1 MSKKQIF
8 FDEAQ
13 YSNDLRNNEE
23 QIILFN
29 KTFAE
34 ANKMLLEPLTDCKA
48 FKNDAYNVTLEAIKT
63 QYPKPFELGLTIDK
77 TLDMLSFDLTNI
89 KHAGQSFI
97 THPARYIFKNGIA
110 ENDYS
115 KEPYIWYAT
124 TVEELERYDY
134 CMELIKILNNG
145 KERIEGAK
153 LYNMNRGLINFVI
166 YDLASETLIPNHCF
180 VKNNK

>member
-1 MSKKQIF
+1 MSKKQIY
-8 FDEAQ
+8 FDEVQ
-13 YSNDLRNNEE
+13 YTTDLRNNEE

-34 ANKMLLEPLTDCKA
+34 ANAMLLEPLTDCKA
-48 FKNDAYNVTLEAIKT
+48 FRKDPYNVTLEAIKA

-77 TLDMLSFDLTNI
+77 TLDMLNFDLTNI
-89 KHAGQSFI
+89 KNAGQALS
-97 THPARYIFKNGIA
+97 THPARYLFKNGIA
-110 ENDYS
+110 ENDFS
-115 KEPYIWYAT
+115 KEPYFWYAT

-153 LYNMNRGLINFVI
+153 LYNMNRGLVNFVI
-166 YDLASETLIPNHCF
+166 YDLESETLIPNHIF
-180 VKNNK
+180 VKYNK